1 MYARRRPVLVPR
13 RGAPLT
19 PDDAALVSAGAP
31 RLAAAA
37 EDADA
42 LLYYAVASGGDVA
55 PSIRDP
61 IVRTRRTTI
70 EGRPASDQ
78 EEAEFLAAYAKL
90 AATVYPT
97 TAATLRATSRT
108 VRRPWPVRLVAD
120 APISEAQRVAYRFGL
135 LALILILVIGGA
147 EWTRTFINAVVTS
160 QAEHA
165 RVHEDLRSARA
176 EQKRAA
182 EQLALLGRE
191 PAGGSEP
198 LRANLARQREELDIR
213 VQRLDDRE
221 IDLSRRIQAGYE
233 TLNRILPLVNWSELR
248 NVIVPVATT
257 VGVLVLPVLCGALGT
272 VAFVLR
278 TVYGEMVQRSF
289 DARRTGEF
297 MVRIFLGMLSGVS
310 LQWLLVREGQPVPG
324 GITPAVLAFLGGYSV
339 ELLFAAI
346 DRVLL
351 TVITAL
357 RGDRERQSAGAPTA
371 GSKEAAMR

>member
-1 MYARRRPVLVPR
+1 VLVQR

-42 LLYYAVASGGDVA
+42 LLYYAVATGRDVA
-55 PSIRDP
+55 PGIRDP

-78 EEAEFLAAYAKL
+78 EEAEFLAAYARL
-90 AATVYPT
+90 AAMVYPT

-108 VRRPWPVRLVAD
+108 VRRPWPLRLVAD

-147 EWTRTFINAVVTS
+147 EWTRTFINAVVTY

-165 RVHEDLRSARA
+165 RVLEELRSARA

-191 PAGGSEP
+191 PAGGFE

-221 IDLSRRIQAGYE
+221 INLSRRIQAGYE

-257 VGVLVLPVLCGALGT
+257 VGVLVLPVLYGALGT

-357 RGDRERQSAGAPTA
+357 RGDRERQTAAAPTA